1 MNGQIG
7 PGTRAIVTGASWGI
21 GEAFAEELAKRGA
34 DLLLVARTETRLLT
48 IAADLQARYGVRVE
62 MVTLDLA
69 QPDGPRRLC
78 EAASGLG
85 FEPTLLVNNAGLGIL
100 GPFADLPVEKA
111 REMVRLNVIG
121 LTELTYRVLEGM
133 LARGDGAIINVASSS
148 AMQPCP
154 GYALYAAT
162 KAYVLSFTSA
172 LWAECRDRGV
182 RVTPSARCRRCRRAS
197 RRRHGAAPPL
207 VPSTRDPR
215 GRRRER
221 PACRRARRARRRPR
235 RVTRAEGPQTAA
247 PSREPPPDPRDHA
260 ALPEDDDGHPS
271 PRPIAD
277 PSSSA
282 PFSSSSAL

>member
-1 MNGQIG
+1 VNGQIG

-69 QPDGPRRLC
+69 QSDGPRRLC

-111 REMVRLNVIG
+111 REMIRLNVIG

-148 AMQPCP
+148 AMQPVP

-162 KAYVLSFTSA
+162 KAYVLTFTSA

-182 RVTPSARCRRCRRAS
+182 RVTAVCPGPVDAGMPA
-197 RRRHGAAPPL
+197 GAA
-207 VPSTRDPR
+207 TEQPR
-215 GRRRER
+215 RSF
-221 PACRRARRARRRPR
+221 PR
-235 RVTRAEGPQTAA
+235 RVTREGVVA
-247 PSREPPPDPRDHA
+247 
-260 ALPEDDDGHPS
+260 
-271 PRPIAD
+271 
-277 PSSSA
+277 
-282 PFSSSSAL
+282 SALSAVERDAPVVAPGASPAPKALKLLPRRASLRLTRAIMRRFPKMMTGTRRRDP

>member
-1 MNGQIG
+1 VNGEIG

-21 GEAFAEELAKRGA
+21 GEMFAEELAKRGA

-69 QPDGPRRLC
+69 EPDGPRRLV

-100 GPFADLPVEKA
+100 GPFADLPIEQA
-111 REMVRLNVIG
+111 REMIRLNVIA

-133 LARGDGAIINVASSS
+133 LARGDGAIINVASAS
-148 AMQPCP
+148 AMQPVP

-162 KAYVLSFTSA
+162 KAYVLTLSSA

-182 RVTPSARCRRCRRAS
+182 RVTAVCPGPVDAGVPEPGRSLRKKVTREGVVAAAIDAVESGAPVVAPGASPAPKALKLLPRRTGLRLTRTIMRRFPKLMTGT
-197 RRRHGAAPPL
+197 RRR
-207 VPSTRDPR
+207 DP
-215 GRRRER
+215 
-221 PACRRARRARRRPR
+221 
-235 RVTRAEGPQTAA
+235 
-247 PSREPPPDPRDHA
+247 
-260 ALPEDDDGHPS
+260 
-271 PRPIAD
+271 
-277 PSSSA
+277 
-282 PFSSSSAL
+282 